1 MPYGTIP
8 AEVSLSQTV
17 TINTLRQKKSKGE
30 KFVTVALYDA
40 PMAYIAQQVGV
51 EVVLIG
57 DSLGMAVLGYSS
69 TVPVSMEQMLHHVA
83 AVARGNEKS
92 LIIADLPFMSYA
104 TPEQAMQ
111 NATRVMQAGANM
123 VKIEGGEWLAE
134 TVYMLTERGIPV
146 CAHLGLTPQSVNI
159 FGGFRAQ
166 GKTPEEAER
175 IVEDARTLEDAGANL
190 VVLECVPVSVGQ
202 RVTEAVAMPTIG
214 IGAGADTDGQVLVI
228 NDILGLTPKAPRF
241 SKNFLKETGDIPGAL
256 FKYADDV
263 RKGIFPAPEHT
274 FS

>member
-111 NATRVMQAGANM
+111 NA
-123 VKIEGGEWLAE
+123 
-134 TVYMLTERGIPV
+134 
-146 CAHLGLTPQSVNI
+146 
-159 FGGFRAQ
+159 
-166 GKTPEEAER
+166 
-175 IVEDARTLEDAGANL
+175 
-190 VVLECVPVSVGQ
+190 
-202 RVTEAVAMPTIG
+202 
-214 IGAGADTDGQVLVI
+214 
-228 NDILGLTPKAPRF
+228 
-241 SKNFLKETGDIPGAL
+241 
-256 FKYADDV
+256 
-263 RKGIFPAPEHT
+263 
-274 FS
+274 